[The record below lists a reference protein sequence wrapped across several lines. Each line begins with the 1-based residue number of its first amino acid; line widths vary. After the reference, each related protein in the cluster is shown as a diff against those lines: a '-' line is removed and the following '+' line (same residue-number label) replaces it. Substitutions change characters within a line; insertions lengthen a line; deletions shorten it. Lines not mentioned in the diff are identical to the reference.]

1 MSDGMYEAFRP
12 RQEEIKEV
20 KINKHVSIIV
30 YKDRVLITN
39 TLDKSSVPLKK
50 KTLFKIVKEIN

>member
-1 MSDGMYEAFRP
+1 MSDGMYETFRP

-39 TLDKSSVPLKK
+39 ALDKSSVPLKK
-50 KTLFKIVKEIN
+50 KTLFKIIKEIN